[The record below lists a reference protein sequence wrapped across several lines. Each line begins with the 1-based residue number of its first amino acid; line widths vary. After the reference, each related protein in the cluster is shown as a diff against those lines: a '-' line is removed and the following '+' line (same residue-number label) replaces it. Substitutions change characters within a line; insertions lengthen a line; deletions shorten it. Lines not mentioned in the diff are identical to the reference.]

1 MARAINWARY
11 DRLIAQGRSE
21 RDIAGAL
28 AIPRTTLRRALQKRQ
43 GPPAPV
49 QKPVQTSDTDAE
61 QRTDTGAVQRVDIGA
76 GQGFDTGAVQ
86 RLDRLEDQV
95 VALTTLV
102 KSLAERMPATPVQTP
117 VQITALSPT
126 PRVRRCAG
134 ICGSWTRFARRSPR
148 WRLSATSRPASSCR
162 SGYVRC

>member
-1 MARAINWARY
+1 MARAIDWARY
-11 DRLIAQGRSE
+11 DQLKAQGHSE
-21 RDIAGAL
+21 REIAGAL
-28 AIPRTTLRRALQKRQ
+28 DIPRTTLRRALQKRQ

-49 QKPVQTSDTDAE
+49 QKPVQTSDTGAVYSADTDAE

-102 KSLAERMPATPVQTP
+102 KSLAERLPMPPE
-117 VQITALSPT
+117 
-126 PRVRRCAG
+126 
-134 ICGSWTRFARRSPR
+134 
-148 WRLSATSRPASSCR
+148 
-162 SGYVRC
+162 